1 MQNTPFIAEIDTHHR
16 PLSLMTAAA
25 LYCLLIGFALRIHN
39 LGVKSI
45 WWDEA
50 HSWWYA
56 HLPLVE
62 GVRTGMAAWHGAAG
76 DPLYTMLLH
85 LWISVAGDSAF
96 AMRYL
101 STLIGLLAVA
111 TLGRVSAD
119 AFGNRAGRIA
129 LLLGSIAPIWIFYSQ
144 EVRQYALTP
153 AIMLLMVGATIRIYR
168 SDAHPP
174 HSIWLQLVIGEMLA
188 LYTHSFMLFAVAG
201 INLWLALLWVRDRR
215 FDLRWL
221 RSWVLSQV
229 AVLLLISPTLWG
241 YFQRIQAG
249 HSAFVQSLSV
259 QHILN
264 AQWSLFMGIPW
275 EHATDAM
282 PVRLFVGGILV
293 FLLIGLAATLRGSRL
308 LADLFWLVA
317 ITQAMTIAYWTTNP
331 VLHPRYMLFL
341 TGPLIII
348 LSVLISRLWQHGVVL
363 HVISMAA
370 IVLWILLT
378 TSSLNNMYDG
388 EMLGYRHDPAR
399 GMAEIVRSSFNSSD
413 GVISIDPHDYT
424 LDYYGIGDAALF
436 QAGIDEAEHSPAD
449 LLDFIEGKEQI
460 GVVRFHAERSDTR
473 GIIPFYLERYGTLMQ
488 RQAIPSYEIFMYA
501 MDTGADSELA
511 SFESIAQSWGVL
523 ELTGTSIQSSDAVTV
538 ALRWEAPPDFQTS
551 ARYASIVRLVDPET
565 GWVLSTSS
573 ALLLSDQAEPTDHW
587 LPDEVASQY
596 YVLPLYP
603 GTPPIEVELSV
614 MLVDSATGQ
623 ALDLRDGSGAPVGQQ
638 AVIGSVR
645 LGDAPDTWAYTEV
658 DPPFHLT
665 EVESPLLAAYAADWP
680 TSAPGGTVA
689 LTLQW
694 KVPPELL
701 EDRDVSV
708 QLVQNGVV
716 LASDDGSPLQGRTP
730 ADSDQW
736 LERRVL
742 HVSGEAQ
749 SGMADIV
756 LKADDQSLVIGQIEI
771 AGFQRI
777 MERPEIESPFEGAFG
792 DAFRL
797 IGFQFDAPAVIT
809 SSSTLDLTLYWQA
822 LMDGLPG
829 SDYLVTVQIL
839 DENGHLIGQHD
850 GIPVEGTRPTSGWL
864 SGEYLIDAH
873 SITFRESY
881 RGPATIQIA
890 LYDPVT
896 FERIRITDGKDA
908 LVLPIELVLESTD

>member
-1 MQNTPFIAEIDTHHR
+1 
-16 PLSLMTAAA
+16 
-25 LYCLLIGFALRIHN
+25 
-39 LGVKSI
+39 
-45 WWDEA
+45 
-50 HSWWYA
+50 
-56 HLPLVE
+56 
-62 GVRTGMAAWHGAAG
+62 VRTGMAAWHGAAG
-76 DPLYTMLLH
+76 DPLYTILLH

-101 STLIGLLAVA
+101 STLVSLLAVA
-111 TLGRVSAD
+111 GLAHVSAN
-119 AFGNRAGRIA
+119 AFGQRAGQIA

-153 AIMLLMVGATIRIYR
+153 AIMLIMVGAVIRIYR
-168 SDAHPP
+168 SDAYPP
-174 HSIWLQLVIGEMLA
+174 RSIWLQLVIGEVLA
-188 LYTHSFMLFAVAG
+188 LYTHSFMVFAVTG
-201 INLWLALLWVRDRR
+201 INLWLALIWLRDRR

-221 RSWVLSQV
+221 RTWVFSQLV
-229 AVLLLISPTLWG
+229 VLLLISPTLWG
-241 YFQRIQAG
+241 YTQRLQAG

-293 FLLIGLAATLRGSRL
+293 FLLIGLAVTLRGSRL

-348 LSVLISRLWQHGVVL
+348 LSVLIARLWQCGAVLRVVSI
-363 HVISMAA
+363 VAA
-370 IVLWILLT
+370 GLWTLLAA
-378 TSSLNNMYDG
+378 SGLNNMYDG

-399 GMAEIVRSSFNSSD
+399 GMAEIVRSSFGSGD

-424 LDYYGIGDAALF
+424 LDYYGIGEAALF

-449 LLDFIEGKEQI
+449 VLDFIEGKEQI

-501 MDTGADSELA
+501 MDTGADSEVA
-511 SFESIAQSWGVL
+511 SFESSAQSWGVL

-565 GWVLSTSS
+565 GWVLGRSS
-573 ALLLSDQAEPTDHW
+573 ALLLSDESEPTDHW
-587 LPDEVASQY
+587 LPDEVATQY
-596 YVLPLYP
+596 YVLPLMP
-603 GTPPIEVELSV
+603 GTPPIDVELSV
-614 MLVDSATGQ
+614 MLVDSETGQ
-623 ALDLRDGSGAPVGQQ
+623 ALDLRDASGAPIGQQ

-645 LGDAPDTWAYTEV
+645 LDEAPDTSTYTEV
-658 DPPFHLT
+658 DPPFQLL
-665 EVESPLLAAYAADWP
+665 EVESPLLVGYAADWP
-680 TSAPGGTVA
+680 TSTPGGTVA

-694 KVPPELL
+694 AVSPEMFA
-701 EDRDVSV
+701 DQGISI
-708 QLVQNGVV
+708 QLVQNGMV
-716 LASDDGSPLQGRTP
+716 LATDADLPLQGRTP
-730 ADSDQW
+730 ADSELW
-736 LERRVL
+736 LDRRVL

-756 LKADDQSLVIGQIEI
+756 LKAGGQNVVIGQIEI

-777 MERPEIESPFEGAFG
+777 MERPEIESPFEGTFG
-792 DAFRL
+792 DAIRL
-797 IGFQFDAPAVIT
+797 IGYQFSAPAAIT
-809 SSSTLDLTLYWQA
+809 GSSTLELTLYWQA
-822 LMDGLPG
+822 LTDGLPG
-829 SDYLVTVQIL
+829 RDFVVTVQIL
-839 DENGHLIGQHD
+839 DENGRLIGQHD
-850 GIPVEGTRPTSGWL
+850 GVPVEGTRPTSGWL
-864 SGEYLIDAH
+864 LGEYVIDTH
-873 SITFRESY
+873 SIIFRETY
-881 RGPATIQIA
+881 AGPATIQIA
-890 LYDPVT
+890 LYGPVT
-896 FERIRITDGKDA
+896 FERLRTSDVNDA
-908 LVLPIELVLESTD
+908 LVLPVELVLESTD